1 MPRSTIVFVF
11 LLMAAITAASPVIYP
26 QTGRVVDRI
35 VARIE
40 DDIILQSQVRE
51 AGAFQKLIEGHAET
65 DDRLLAELIEQWVV
79 ENEATA
85 SHFPQPAQQEV
96 DRELSRLTAQFGGP
110 EAFAA
115 KLREQELSAAQVRQI
130 LVRQI
135 YVERYLDSKFRP
147 SVQIESISIATYYRN
162 ELVPE
167 LQKKNQPV
175 PRLNEV
181 DEQIRELLTQRAIT
195 DLAAKWLDETKS
207 HLKIELKSSDAKLGA

>member
-1 MPRSTIVFVF
+1 MRRAAIIFALF
-11 LLMAAITAASPVIYP
+11 MAATTAGSPVVYP

-51 AGAFQKLIEGHAET
+51 AGSFQKLIEGHAEG

-85 SHFPQPAQQEV
+85 SHFPQPAQPEV
-96 DRELSRLTAQFGGP
+96 DREMARLTDQLGGP
-110 EAFAA
+110 AAFAA
-115 KLREQELSAAQVRQI
+115 RLREQSLSAAEVRQI
-130 LVRQI
+130 LIRQI
-135 YVERYLDSKFRP
+135 YVERYVDSKFRP
-147 SVQIESISIATYYRN
+147 SVQIESADIANYYRN
-162 ELVPE
+162 ELLPE

-175 PRLNEV
+175 PRLAEV
-181 DEQIRELLTQRAIT
+181 EEQIRELLTQRAIT